1 MPPQIRPSS
10 LRALEQFRRILH
22 AQPRVSNDE
31 GDTVR
36 LLTRFVAHESSNVE
50 VGCPL
55 MPLRKDVGGGH
66 GLVYE
71 VRGEKA
77 DDGST
82 AGTGTLAPSVLLRA
96 DTDALPL
103 VEESGMAHASQVL
116 GCHHACGHDG
126 HTAILAGAL
135 LHLYEHRATFSGRVV
150 AVFQPA
156 EETGDG
162 ARQMLA
168 AADDLLGSAAIT
180 RGAYGLHNIP
190 GSPLGQVL
198 LRREGVAT
206 RASLGLRAHVTGVA
220 SHASQPDQGVSPA
233 LGLGRLLSSR
243 IFDTLPDEL
252 VERGRMAP
260 QIGERALA
268 TPVHLRVGSDGD
280 YGVFPADGLLCL
292 TLRTDTT
299 GDLETLRTEVEAQVR
314 SEMEVAWPWGA
325 SEACEAGRAGGR
337 GSRVDEASDMGEDGA
352 APRTGDG
359 AGGARE
365 STEDAGDDAASH
377 TIDAS
382 DASGGF
388 ACRFEAVEQFPA
400 TVNDSRCVGI
410 VLEAVEAAAEA
421 AAIAVTEE
429 EPQHQQ
435 HHQHQQHQQHREH
448 AAALVV
454 GAGVEEASPL
464 LPPPPSPPSSSISTS
479 SSPHPS
485 HVQIMDRPFPWS
497 EDFGHFSTHESGAV
511 LFGLGSGLDH
521 PPLHSK
527 TYDFNDELIAPG
539 VDLWVRI
546 ALSALASKEWVK

>member
-1 MPPQIRPSS
+1 MPPRIRPSA
-10 LRALEQFRRILH
+10 LRALEQFRRVLH

-36 LLTRFVAHESSNVE
+36 LLTRFVAHASSASC
-50 VGCPL
+50 GGGRPL
-55 MPLRKDVGGGH
+55 TPLRKDVGGGH

-77 DDGST
+77 VDEST
-82 AGTGTLAPSVLLRA
+82 TGTLAPTVLLRA

-103 VEESGMAHASQVL
+103 VEESGMAHTSKVR

-126 HTAILAGAL
+126 HTAMLAGAL

-168 AADDLLGSAAIT
+168 AAEDLVGSVAIT
-180 RGAYGLHNIP
+180 HGAYGLHNIP
-190 GSPLGQVL
+190 GSQQGQVL
-198 LRREGVAT
+198 IRREGVAT

-252 VERGRMAP
+252 VERGCIAP
-260 QIGERALA
+260 QIAEPALA

-280 YGVFPADGLLCL
+280 FGVFPADGLLCL

-299 GDLETLRTEVEAQVR
+299 GDLETLRAEVEARVR
-314 SEMEVAWPWGA
+314 AEMEVAWPWGA
-325 SEACEAGRAGGR
+325 SEACEADR
-337 GSRVDEASDMGEDGA
+337 GVRVDEASDTGEDGA
-352 APRTGDG
+352 ALRT
-359 AGGARE
+359 GGARE
-365 STEDAGDDAASH
+365 STDDAGDDAASH

-400 TVNDSRCVGI
+400 TVNDPRCVGI

-421 AAIAVTEE
+421 AAIAVTIATEE
-429 EPQHQQ
+429 EPQHQ
-435 HHQHQQHQQHREH
+435 QHQQHQQHREH

-454 GAGVEEASPL
+454 GASGDDASPL
-464 LPPPPSPPSSSISTS
+464 SPPPPSSPSSFTSTS
-479 SSPHPS
+479 PSPHPS
-485 HVQIMDRPFPWS
+485 HVIMDRPFPWS

-527 TYDFNDELIAPG
+527 IYDFNDELLAPG

-546 ALSALASKEWVK
+546 ALGALGSTAWVK